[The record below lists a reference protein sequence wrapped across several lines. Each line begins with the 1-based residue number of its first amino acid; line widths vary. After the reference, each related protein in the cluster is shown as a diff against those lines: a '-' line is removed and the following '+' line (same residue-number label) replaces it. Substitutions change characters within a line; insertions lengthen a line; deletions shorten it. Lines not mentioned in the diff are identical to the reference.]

1 MIAAMDGQGAIGKDG
16 TMAWYVPQ
24 ELHHFKKL
32 TMDGVLIMGRVTYE
46 SIGRTLPGRVSIIV
60 SRGANPGHEAAP
72 NMHWVTSL
80 CEALS
85 LASCVYTGKKIWIA
99 GGASVYEQMMPKS
112 SFLSISRLPF
122 TIDHPDAFFPEIDP
136 VQWLLIKEEDFF
148 DMANVLLFTSSTYKR
163 VFEKDL

>member
-1 MIAAMDGQGAIGKDG
+1 MDIHMIAAMDGQGAIGKDG

-72 NMHWVTSL
+72 NMHWVL
-80 CEALS
+80 LFVRHYLWL
-85 LASCVYTGKKIWIA
+85 LACTRGKKS
-99 GGASVYEQMMPKS
+99 G
-112 SFLSISRLPF
+112 
-122 TIDHPDAFFPEIDP
+122 
-136 VQWLLIKEEDFF
+136 
-148 DMANVLLFTSSTYKR
+148 
-163 VFEKDL
+163 